1 MTKSHFNRNQEYLSH
16 YSVAQISCEA
26 TYETIISSD
35 SSASAGSISDSIEN
49 AVTTSVSD
57 DIASGQ
63 MSTVIPADATVSISP
78 VFDNRNKQ

>member
-1 MTKSHFNRNQEYLSH
+1 M
-16 YSVAQISCEA
+16 AQISCEA

-35 SSASAGSISDSIEN
+35 STASAGSISDSIEN
-49 AVTTSVSD
+49 AVTTSVSN
-57 DIASGQ
+57 DIAAGQ